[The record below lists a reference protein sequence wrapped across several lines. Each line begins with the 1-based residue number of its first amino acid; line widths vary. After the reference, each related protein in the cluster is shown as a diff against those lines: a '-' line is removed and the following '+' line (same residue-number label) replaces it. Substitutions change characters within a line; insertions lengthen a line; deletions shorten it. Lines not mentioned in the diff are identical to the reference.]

1 MIGSNYKTSRSIL
14 KDNKKVKFKNVSNEY
29 CYRFPFLRD
38 KLGRTSLVKQIIDTG
53 DSLGC
58 CNILFV
64 GSLKWFLANRSAFE
78 FSKRDYFC

>member
-29 CYRFPFLRD
+29 CNRFPLLRD
-38 KLGRTSLVKQIIDTG
+38 KLGRTSLVKHIIDTG

-58 CNILFV
+58 CNI
-64 GSLKWFLANRSAFE
+64 
-78 FSKRDYFC
+78 